1 MNHFGGND
9 LLLREEADGVVT
21 LRLNRPGKF
30 NALSDALLDALF
42 GAVGDIAASPAVR
55 CVVIAG
61 EGRAFC
67 AGHDLEEMRGQPR
80 YEYYRALFGRC
91 GQLMLALQR
100 LPVPTIAR
108 VHGVATAAGCQL
120 VAGCDLAI
128 AAESAR
134 FAVSGVN
141 LGLFCSAPAVPLS
154 RNVAAKR
161 AFDMLVT
168 GRFIDARTAMDWG
181 LVNEVVPDAALNE
194 AVGRKAREILGKSAA
209 AIRHGK
215 GMFYRQSQMSA
226 ADAYD
231 YAAEVMARNMMEQD
245 TRDGI
250 DGFLHKSAAPAA
262 R

>member
-1 MNHFGGND
+1 MNQISGDD
-9 LLLREEADGVVT
+9 LLLREEAEGVVT
-21 LRLNRPGKF
+21 LRMNRPVKF
-30 NALSDALLDALF
+30 NSLSEGMLGALSR
-42 GAVGDIAASPAVR
+42 AVEDIAASPAVR

-100 LPVPTIAR
+100 LPVPVIAR

-120 VAGCDLAI
+120 VASCDLAI

-141 LGLFCSAPAVPLS
+141 LGLFCSTPSVPLS
-154 RNVAAKR
+154 RNVAAKH

-168 GRFIDARTAMDWG
+168 GRFIDARTALEWG
-181 LVNEVVPDAALNE
+181 LVNEVAPDAALDD
-194 AVGRKAREILGKSAA
+194 AVSRKTQEILSKSAA

-215 GMFYRQSQMSA
+215 TMFYRQRQMAA

-245 TRDGI
+245 ARDGI
-250 DGFLHKSAAPAA
+250 DGFLHKSA
-262 R
+262 RR

>member
-1 MNHFGGND
+1 MNHISGDD
-9 LLLREEADGVVT
+9 LLLREEAEGVVT
-21 LRLNRPGKF
+21 LRMNRPAKF
-30 NALSDALLDALF
+30 NSLSEGMLGALSR
-42 GAVGDIAASPAVR
+42 AVEDIAASPAVR

-100 LPVPTIAR
+100 LPVPVIAR

-128 AAESAR
+128 ASESAR

-141 LGLFCSAPAVPLS
+141 LGLFCSTPSVPLS

-168 GRFIDARTAMDWG
+168 GRFIDARTALEWG
-181 LVNEVVPDAALNE
+181 LVNEVAPDAALDE
-194 AVGRKAREILGKSAA
+194 AVSRKTQEILSKSAA

-215 GMFYRQSQMSA
+215 TMFYRQRQMAA

-231 YAAEVMARNMMEQD
+231 YAAEVMARNMMEPD
-245 TRDGI
+245 ARDGI
-250 DGFLHKSAAPAA
+250 DGFLHKSA
-262 R
+262 RR